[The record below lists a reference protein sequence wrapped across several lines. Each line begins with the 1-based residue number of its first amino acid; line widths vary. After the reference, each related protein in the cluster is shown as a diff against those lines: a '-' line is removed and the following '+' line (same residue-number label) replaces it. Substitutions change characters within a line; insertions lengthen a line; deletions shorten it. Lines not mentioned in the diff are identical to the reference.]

1 MAWQLRS
8 RAYLTPTV
16 PSGDVVVPAPT
27 TLPSASKDVI
37 WAELIGKYYTTAT
50 NVVYESADLVG
61 WATTALPAAS
71 THAYFP
77 EAGLLFGGRLTDVWS
92 TADGVTS
99 TTRLTP
105 ASNATRLV
113 YLSAVQRLF
122 CLTAS
127 STIYYTDDGLTWASA
142 TCDITPSDIAF
153 ANGLYVVC
161 GPTGALQTS
170 PDLTTWTSRT
180 APNTSYTINNLA
192 TSPAGVVIATA
203 FNRVFRSE
211 DCITWTQPATFAS
224 ATVVGYSPAEDLF
237 IVAGR
242 TDGSY
247 ALLATSADGVTWVTR
262 PNHLGAFGVMNA
274 ARYMPTLGAFV
285 FGGVQGGLATT
296 TDGTTIKSP
305 ALVNGLLVA
314 SVAFRGNAPFA
325 LPAEWTLIA
334 QNNTGNTSTTASS
347 SIASGLLAYHYTAD
361 GTLPTDSLFTRTG
374 GDVAIATSVAYAGD
388 GPVTV
393 DASVAVTAASN
404 SATVAAPAG
413 LTTSEPGC
421 LLVGLGA
428 LADTAIGSNMIA
440 AVENTATSTDAFAA
454 PSATWYRR
462 VTISTPTGADA
473 GAAMWDCVKP
483 SAGSTGQIQ
492 YTAGVSSRHVIM
504 VAAFKAAAP
513 PSGVTADAPLSSAS
527 INPPAAAATPAGS
540 SAGSL
545 PSTALTAPA
554 AAATTA
560 TAVLASGAFDNIAL
574 SSPAG
579 SAAPAGAWVGSL
591 QDVWLLPPSGAHAAS
606 AAAAAAVAGVSLSA
620 VQATLDTRT
629 SGAAG
634 CSSVTLVAPSGAGG
648 VLNIGEAAGALAPMM
663 LSPTAGGGQG
673 MGGGQ
678 GTLTTTSLLA
688 PRASAT
694 ARTEAAGTISSVMVQ
709 PPTGAG
715 GTQAEAFG
723 SGELRQIGVTRP
735 GALSIPAGYAQGAF
749 QTADLTPP
757 NAAQVVLV
765 RGAGGAAAVA
775 ITPPETNATAVSET
789 RAAAPLP
796 GLSATPAQGTVV
808 ADVAAGAAVVPLSVT
823 PVTASAVAQ
832 AIAVGEGGL
841 APSSI
846 TAPAASAAQE
856 LTAYAAIEPLLLVA
870 AASDGEFVAVADA
883 PLPAWTLL
891 APNGAPGVD
900 AAGQGAMG
908 GVTIA
913 APRARGGD
921 SLLVGHASAAVRV
934 RKHESVA
941 MVRIQ
946 VGGDGYAGSDERVRT
961 AQRVAVTRNMPSWRY
976 R

>member
-1 MAWQLRS
+1 MAWVLRS
-8 RAYLTPTV
+8 KNLPTYTSTSGNLGAQSPQTAPIGTAQLTWAPHLNKYFIVAAGQAYASGDLAVWDFAFYTYLDALAYL
-16 PSGDVVVPAPT
+16 PSESLLVYGSGT
-27 TLPSASKDVI
+27 TLGTSPDGEV
-37 WAELIGKYYTTAT
+37 ETAR
-50 NVVYESADLVG
+50 
-61 WATTALPAAS
+61 ATTAAAI
-71 THAYFP
+71 
-77 EAGLLFGGRLTDVWS
+77 
-92 TADGVTS
+92 
-99 TTRLTP
+99 TRLTYLP
-105 ASNATRLV
+105 ATG
-113 YLSAVQRLF
+113 QMF

-127 STIYYTDDGLTWASA
+127 STIYYTSDGITWASA
-142 TCDITPSDIAF
+142 DCGITPNAICY
-153 ANGLYVVC
+153 ANGLYIV
-161 GPTGALQTS
+161 GGAAGALQTS
-170 PDLTTWTSRT
+170 PDLTTWTART
-180 APNTSYTINNLA
+180 PPSTSYAVRDFAVNATGTIIA
-192 TSPAGVVIATA
+192 AADVVT
-203 FNRVFRSE
+203 FRS
-211 DCITWTQPATFAS
+211 T
-224 ATVVGYSPAEDLF
+224 
-237 IVAGR
+237 
-242 TDGSY
+242 
-247 ALLATSADGVTWVTR
+247 DGVTWV
-262 PNHLGAFGVMNA
+262 NGGAS
-274 ARYMPTLGAFV
+274 GAFV
-285 FGGVQGGLATT
+285 GYSAAEDLFLTVRANDARFHIVYTSPDGATWTYRDPWIGGQGSPTGVAYLPALGALAITSNAGIATT
-296 TDGTTIKSP
+296 VDGTAYKNP
-305 ALVNGLLVA
+305 ALVNGLLVFTIG
-314 SVAFRGNAPFA
+314 FRGNAAFTVPSG
-325 LPAEWTLIA
+325 WTLA
-334 QNNTGNTSTTASS
+334 QQQSGGNTSTTTSS
-347 SIASGLLAYHYTAD
+347 SIGSGLVAFYTTAD
-361 GTLPTDSLFTRTG
+361 GTLPTYTNAQFARTG
-374 GDVAIATSVAYAGD
+374 GDIAIGALTAYANGALAAL
-388 GPVTV
+388 
-393 DASVAVTAASN
+393 DASVSATLAANSTAVTC
-404 SATVAAPAG
+404 AG
-413 LTTSEPGC
+413 VTTTEEGC
-421 LLVGLGA
+421 LLVGVAA
-428 LADTAIGSNMIA
+428 LADNTTASNMRA
-440 AVENTATSTDAFAA
+440 TSENTSYINITSYND
-454 PSATWYRR
+454 PSSVWQRR
-462 VTISTPTGADA
+462 VALNTALGSDTGLYV
-473 GAAMWDCVKP
+473 WDCVKP
-483 SAGSTGQIQ
+483 SAGATGTVQ
-492 YTAGVSSRHVIM
+492 YTAGNSSKHVIL
-504 VAAFKAAAP
+504 VAAFKAVAAS
-513 PSGVTADAPLSSAS
+513 SGVTADGPLSSVTL
-527 INPPAAAATPAGS
+527 NPTAAEATPLTSGA
-540 SAGSL
+540 ASL
-545 PSTALTAPA
+545 PNTTLTAPA
-554 AAATTA
+554 AAVTTT

-606 AAAAAAVAGVSLSA
+606 AAAVAAVAGVSLSA

-678 GTLTTTSLLA
+678 GSLTTTSLLT

-694 ARTEAAGTISSVMVQ
+694 ARTEAAGTISSVMVR

-757 NAAQVVLV
+757 NAAQAVLV

-796 GLSATPAQGTVV
+796 GLSATPAQGTAV

-832 AIAVGEGGL
+832 AIAVGEGGF

-856 LTAYAAIEPLLLVA
+856 LTAYAAIEPLLLAA
-870 AASDGEFVAVADA
+870 AASDGDFVAVADA

-900 AAGQGAMG
+900 MAGQGAMG

-913 APRARGGD
+913 APMARGGD

-961 AQRVAVTRNMPSWRY
+961 VQRGAVTRNMPSWRY